1 MRFKLRARHLLRNVD
16 PISAVRITVL
26 SFSCDRS
33 LPPLTSGFTKIFPLI
48 TRCSEM
54 PLQLSIVVSGQS
66 LTAFRKPDWSCP
78 VDKKLAAEKIRARL
92 EKRLATFLGCELRE
106 LPRMKLGTL
115 VHTLFL
121 LLGDSEELGGFHTSM
136 DGVLQLV
143 GREMVWDIELKAEEA
158 ETPKV
163 VIN

>member
-1 MRFKLRARHLLRNVD
+1 M
-16 PISAVRITVL
+16 
-26 SFSCDRS
+26 
-33 LPPLTSGFTKIFPLI
+33 
-48 TRCSEM
+48 
-54 PLQLSIVVSGQS
+54 
-66 LTAFRKPDWSCP
+66 
-78 VDKKLAAEKIRARL
+78 DKKLAAEKIRVRL
-92 EKRLATFLGCELRE
+92 EKRLATFLGCGLQE

-121 LLGDSEELGGFHTSM
+121 LWGDSEELGGFHTSM

-143 GREMVWDIELKAEEA
+143 GREIVWDIEPKAEEA

>member
-1 MRFKLRARHLLRNVD
+1 M
-16 PISAVRITVL
+16 
-26 SFSCDRS
+26 
-33 LPPLTSGFTKIFPLI
+33 
-48 TRCSEM
+48 
-54 PLQLSIVVSGQS
+54 
-66 LTAFRKPDWSCP
+66 
-78 VDKKLAAEKIRARL
+78 DKKLAAEKIRARL
-92 EKRLATFLGCELRE
+92 EKRLANFLGCEVGD

-136 DGVLQLV
+136 DGVLKLV
-143 GREMVWDIELKAEEA
+143 GNEIVWDIGPKTEEA

>member
-1 MRFKLRARHLLRNVD
+1 L
-16 PISAVRITVL
+16 
-26 SFSCDRS
+26 
-33 LPPLTSGFTKIFPLI
+33 
-48 TRCSEM
+48 
-54 PLQLSIVVSGQS
+54 
-66 LTAFRKPDWSCP
+66 
-78 VDKKLAAEKIRARL
+78 DKKVAAEKIRARL
-92 EKRLATFLGCELRE
+92 EKRLAAFLCCEVGD

-158 ETPKV
+158 ETPRE